1 MCINQVVKICSVLVS
16 RNMKVGILFSD
27 SLLNV
32 AIHVLYVCKYV
43 SLVNL
48 SPQLISL
55 LVVKYE
61 NVIV

>member
-16 RNMKVGILFSD
+16 RNMKLGILFSD

-32 AIHVLYVCKYV
+32 AIHVLYVCKYI

-48 SPQLISL
+48 IPQLISL

-61 NVIV
+61 NIIV

>member
-1 MCINQVVKICSVLVS
+1 MCINQVVKIAVS
-16 RNMKVGILFSD
+16 RNMKVGILFSG
-27 SLLNV
+27 SLLN
-32 AIHVLYVCKYV
+32 AGIHTLCGCKHV